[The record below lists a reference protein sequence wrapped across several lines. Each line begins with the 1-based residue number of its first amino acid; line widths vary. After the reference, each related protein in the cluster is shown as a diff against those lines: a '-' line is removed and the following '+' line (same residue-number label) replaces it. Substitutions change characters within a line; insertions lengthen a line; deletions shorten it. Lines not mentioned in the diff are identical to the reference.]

1 MRKFSDNKLNFDLY
15 LDEVKTQL
23 KWQKFIYKKYSKEIS
38 INDNSINLEIEKIM
52 KNRNNLV
59 ELNLSEIEI
68 LIDNNNTDQEKISN
82 ISKQIKQYG
91 FEITASKFSES
102 SSAPNNGKIGW
113 LNAKSLSKEIYN
125 IIKDLKI
132 GETSEPIKKQ
142 NSIIFL
148 KLNDKRVSKVEDL
161 DVNELKKTIINQKT
175 NELFRLYSI
184 SYLSKLKNTVLIEYL
199 WEIKLS

>member
-1 MRKFSDNKLNFDLY
+1 M
-15 LDEVKTQL
+15 
-23 KWQKFIYKKYSKEIS
+23 
-38 INDNSINLEIEKIM
+38 
-52 KNRNNLV
+52 
-59 ELNLSEIEI
+59 
-68 LIDNNNTDQEKISN
+68 
-82 ISKQIKQYG
+82 
-91 FEITASKFSES
+91 
-102 SSAPNNGKIGW
+102 
-113 LNAKSLSKEIYN
+113 SKEIYN

-199 WEIKLS
+199 